1 MIEILPL
8 EKDLSSVGIILMH
21 IGFIHHL
28 RMEEEEDLK
37 EDLKKRK
44 VSVQQGLTRMERN
57 IG

>member
-8 EKDLSSVGIILMH
+8 EKDLNFVDIILMH

-28 RMEEEEDLK
+28 LMEEEEDLK

-44 VSVQQGLTRMERN
+44 VSVQRGLTKMERN